1 MREYQFR
8 TTKLG
13 IINTGIFRMEHRPS
27 GFVVP
32 SSIAQITFENQTP
45 AVSDSLHIPSRGE
58 AAMCGIDTQLTGA
71 DIAPTVERFTFTESS
86 IVVFGQRAVSTC
98 VEIIEEI
105 EATNIAIAAN
115 PEVDNEAERDLITQ
129 IGRRIARHSAGYTEE
144 TPASSDSGTGMYL

>member
-13 IINTGIFRMEHRPS
+13 NINTGIFRMEHMPS
-27 GFVVP
+27 GLVVP

-45 AVSDSLHIPSRGE
+45 AVS
-58 AAMCGIDTQLTGA
+58 
-71 DIAPTVERFTFTESS
+71 
-86 IVVFGQRAVSTC
+86 TC

-105 EATNIAIAAN
+105 EATNVAIAAN

-129 IGRRIARHSAGYTEE
+129 IGRRIARHSVGYTEE
-144 TPASSDSGTGMYL
+144 TPASSDSGTGVSL